1 MNILDVGELVRE
13 TRRQKKMTQAELA
26 EKSGVSRVRIVQLE
40 RGEVFDMTW
49 SNVTG
54 LLEALELS
62 LRIGE
67 ANAGRPVLED
77 IQEQKDDLYDTP
89 GMG

>member
-1 MNILDVGELVRE
+1 MNILDVGDLVRE

-54 LLEALELS
+54 LLEALNLS

>member
-1 MNILDVGELVRE
+1 MNILDVGDLVRE

-49 SNVTG
+49 SNVTS